1 MKIKSIEYENREF
14 SFEIDSYEDKILNNN
29 NNIVLKGNWYYLKSK
44 ENVIELKK
52 EIENLFKENNIE
64 YEIKEIQNDNI
75 NIMEDKNEIKK

>member
-1 MKIKSIEYENREF
+1 M
-14 SFEIDSYEDKILNNN
+14 NNN
-29 NNIVLKGNWYYLKSK
+29 NNILLKGNWYYLKSK

-75 NIMEDKNEIKK
+75 NI